1 MLLPPF
7 PGFSDDGLQF
17 LRDLKANNDREWFKP
32 RKDTFDDEVK
42 WPLMCLVSDVS
53 ARAQSEGLTLQGDPK
68 KNVFRIYRDT
78 RFSKNKAPYK
88 TNASCYLSPT
98 GDKKAHGGVYVH
110 VEPGSCFL
118 ASGMWSPEKDLL
130 RTARTRLADHPDFTE
145 SLISDLATVGLAF
158 DPSDTLKRMPRG
170 LEEHAHSDHAWMIKL
185 KSFTV
190 SRAVADADIQS
201 PAFTD
206 AVLAFARDVQPLSDF
221 HDLVSSKRQR

>member
-42 WPLMCLVSDVS
+42 WPLMCLISDVS

-68 KNVFRIYRDT
+68 NNVFRIYRDT

-88 TNASCYLSPT
+88 THASCYLSAT

-118 ASGMWSPEKDLL
+118 ASGMWSPDKDLL
-130 RTARTRLADHPDFTE
+130 RAIRTRLAVHPDQADA
-145 SLISDLATVGLAF
+145 LMSDLAAAGLTL

-170 LEEHAHSDHAWMIKL
+170 MEEHAESDHADLIKL

-190 SRAVADADIQS
+190 SRGVADADVQA

-206 AVLAFARDVQPLSDF
+206 AVLAFAHDVQPLTDF
-221 HDLVSSKRQR
+221 HSVVSASI

>member
-7 PGFSDDGLQF
+7 PGFSDDGFQF

-42 WPLMCLVSDVS
+42 WPLMCLVSDVA
-53 ARAQSEGLTLQGDPK
+53 ARAQSHGLTLQGDPK

-110 VEPGSCFL
+110 VEPGGCFL
-118 ASGMWSPEKDLL
+118 ASGIWSPDKDLL
-130 RTARTRLADHPDFTE
+130 RAARTRLADHPDQTDALVAE
-145 SLISDLATVGLAF
+145 LRAAGLTF

-170 LEEHAHSDHAWMIKL
+170 FEPYAESEHADLIKL

-190 SRAVADADIQS
+190 SRPVADAELQS
-201 PAFTD
+201 PAFTN
-206 AVLAFARDVQPLSDF
+206 AVLAFARDVQPLTDF
-221 HDLVSSKRQR
+221 HDLVSGR